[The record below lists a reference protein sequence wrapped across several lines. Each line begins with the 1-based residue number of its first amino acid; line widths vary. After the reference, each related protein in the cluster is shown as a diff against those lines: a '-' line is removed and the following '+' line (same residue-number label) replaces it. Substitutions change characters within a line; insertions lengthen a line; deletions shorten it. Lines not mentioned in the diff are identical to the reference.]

1 MDEKRKRSCFL
12 SLSPKSQYS
21 KACPRSFSL
30 YFTCMQPSFVMKTK
44 PADLSQL
51 CSFGGFR
58 QEVGTAF
65 RALLGGQR

>member
-1 MDEKRKRSCFL
+1 
-12 SLSPKSQYS
+12 
-21 KACPRSFSL
+21 
-30 YFTCMQPSFVMKTK
+30 MQPSFVMKTK

>member
-1 MDEKRKRSCFL
+1 MDEKRKRSSFL

-44 PADLSQL
+44 PSQL

-58 QEVGTAF
+58 QDCFSCSFG
-65 RALLGGQR
+65 LSCYS

>member
-1 MDEKRKRSCFL
+1 
-12 SLSPKSQYS
+12 
-21 KACPRSFSL
+21 
-30 YFTCMQPSFVMKTK
+30 MKTK